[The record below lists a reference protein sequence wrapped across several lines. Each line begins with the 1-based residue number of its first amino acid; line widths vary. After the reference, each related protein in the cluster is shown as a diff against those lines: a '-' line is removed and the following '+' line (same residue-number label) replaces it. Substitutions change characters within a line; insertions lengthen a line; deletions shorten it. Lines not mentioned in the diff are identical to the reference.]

1 MSNIHHYEVN
11 LQWTSDRKGN
21 LSSPV
26 LEHSLEVA
34 TPPEFPKG
42 IPGIW
47 SPEHLL
53 VAAVSSCLMTTF
65 LAIAENFKLSYQS
78 FHSKAVGKLEVVEGK
93 YMISEIVLHPILVIE
108 DDNDQEKALRVLHK
122 SEAAC
127 LISNSVKSKIIFEPT
142 VSIVTPSH
150 A

>member
-11 LQWTSDRKGN
+11 LQWTADRKGN

-26 LEHSLEVA
+26 LENNLDVA

-42 IPGIW
+42 MPGIW

-53 VAAVSSCLMTTF
+53 VAAVNSCLMTTF

-78 FHSKAVGKLEVVEGK
+78 FNSKAIGKLEVVEGK
-93 YMISEIVLHPILVIE
+93 YMISEIALQPILLIE
-108 DDNDQEKALRVLHK
+108 DENDQEKALRVLHK
-122 SEAAC
+122 SESAC

-142 VSIVTPSH
+142 VTIANASH
-150 A
+150 V